1 MFGYPKTRWIHRRF
15 TRIKLMLSKLFFRN
29 YAYSRR
35 ILVQKDRGGLF
46 HDVRQAMDSVLLAQA
61 VNTNEQISITEMKH
75 EDALDMTVARNVN
88 AWINYIVGSQ
98 MGVTAEETE
107 KDKEARFVY
116 SVRNKESEKQ
126 RLSPLNMSFGN
137 SFVLPIVLAVLTAPE
152 YSIIRER
159 VDN

>member
-1 MFGYPKTRWIHRRF
+1 MFR
-15 TRIKLMLSKLFFRN
+15 
-29 YAYSRR
+29 
-35 ILVQKDRGGLF
+35 
-46 HDVRQAMDSVLLAQA
+46 LAQA

-116 SVRNKESEKQ
+116 SVRNKESEEQ
-126 RLSPLNMSFGN
+126 RLSPLNMPFGN